1 MNLDKLKEQARRFEQ
16 REEWRRAIEVY
27 HKAIHGLGTGTES
40 VDPSMYN
47 KVGDLEMKAGDSG
60 AALRA
65 YEQAAELYADQ
76 GFYNNAIALCGKILR
91 VNPGRTETYLRLAQ
105 LHSRKNVIPEAKRNL
120 LEYVE
125 RMHSVGRLEDA
136 FQAVK
141 AFADTFSGNPD
152 IRLMLSEL
160 LRAASRTD
168 EAKEQLEKLAAHLE
182 VQGDVRGARRTRERA
197 ESIDTDAAKNAPPSL
212 AGSGLVFLDTGLSG
226 PPGTDWEQRA
236 GVTRNDDLAMSTELG
251 EDRAT
256 EAETPGAVAEED
268 SPGIPDLLIDHGPDL
283 SDHGGF
289 ASDGVIEVIQDPDG
303 LTFEEPSYRETEL
316 DLPSN
321 EALEADSG
329 SGDFLTN
336 LDFAPSDEA
345 DNLPSMELDRVEP
358 EFLPDF
364 DLPLDSSLPELSV
377 ELSAEVLDVDLPGI
391 SEVDGDLG
399 GVEVILPS
407 FAGGSLREDGGWED
421 GTDIAEGDFEL
432 TEAAEN
438 VGGAP
443 AAERDPT
450 PGTDDALFES
460 LDAADLEEA
469 ALDRSDPMALRR
481 AASDLLDRGNHP
493 GGIEILEDLLRLH
506 EVASR
511 WEEALMVVGDL
522 ILLEPDNLSRFQ
534 KRVELAYHSG
544 DRVLL
549 VRSYLSLADALL
561 RMGAAEN
568 ALAVYQ
574 RVEELDPGNVV
585 AHAAIITLAVPPPP
599 AAASVAPAP
608 APADPAEP
616 AEPAGGNDFV
626 DLSAL
631 VMDPTPTRDTRMRV
645 DAEDPVG
652 DEDKDFLETL
662 SQFKRGIEENLDS
675 EDFQAQY
682 DLGIAFKEMGL
693 LDEAIAQFQ
702 KALRSPEGRL
712 RASEALGICF
722 YDKGRYAIAEAV
734 LRRAIE
740 SVPGSDDE
748 KIGLIYWLGRSLEIL
763 ERGGEALSWYERA
776 LAVDIRFLDLGS
788 RVQALGGGR

>member
-27 HKAIHGLGTGTES
+27 HKAIHGLGTGSES
-40 VDPSMYN
+40 VDPSLYN

-60 AALRA
+60 AALRG

-168 EAKEQLEKLAAHLE
+168 EAKEQLEKLASHLE
-182 VQGDVRGARRTRERA
+182 VQGDARGARRTRERA
-197 ESIDTDAAKNAPPSL
+197 EAIEVGVPKDAPASL
-212 AGSGLVFLDTGLSG
+212 AGSGLIFLDTGSG
-226 PPGTDWEQRA
+226 GPATDQDRSTDA
-236 GVTRNDDLAMSTELG
+236 GPEGDARVGVESG
-251 EDRAT
+251 E
-256 EAETPGAVAEED
+256 EFAVED
-268 SPGIPDLLIDHGPDL
+268 ED
-283 SDHGGF
+283 
-289 ASDGVIEVIQDPDG
+289 ASDDAMEIVQDPEGMTLD
-303 LTFEEPSYRETEL
+303 EPSYRETEL
-316 DLPSN
+316 DMPSE
-321 EALEADSG
+321 EALGINPAPLD
-329 SGDFLTN
+329 LVTN
-336 LDFAPSDEA
+336 QDFAPSESTED
-345 DNLPSMELDRVEP
+345 LPSLELDRVESGSLP
-358 EFLPDF
+358 EF
-364 DLPLDSSLPELSV
+364 DLPPDSSLPDLTV
-377 ELSAEVLDVDLPGI
+377 ELAAEALDVDLPGV

-399 GVEVILPS
+399 GVEVILPPAPETFTEES
-407 FAGGSLREDGGWED
+407 SDWDAGEGGEADIGED
-421 GTDIAEGDFEL
+421 DFEL
-432 TEAAEN
+432 TEAPETA
-438 VGGAP
+438 VGDTHP
-443 AAERDPT
+443 AEREPA
-450 PGTDDALFES
+450 PGTDEALFES

-469 ALDRSDPMALRR
+469 ALDRSDPTALRR
-481 AASDLLDRGNHP
+481 EASLLLERGNHP
-493 GGIEILEDLLRLH
+493 GGIEMLEDLLRLH

-511 WEEALMVVGDL
+511 WKEAMVVAGDL
-522 ILLEPDNLSRFQ
+522 IMLEPDNLSRFQ

-549 VRSYLSLADALL
+549 VRCYLALADALV
-561 RMGAAEN
+561 RIGAAEN
-568 ALAVYQ
+568 ALAVYR
-574 RVEELDPGNVV
+574 RVEELDPGNAV
-585 AHAAIITLAVPPPP
+585 AHAAIITLEPSPSVPSEHRDTAAPPPESP
-599 AAASVAPAP
+599 SPG
-608 APADPAEP
+608 ET
-616 AEPAGGNDFV
+616 AGGQDFV
-626 DLSAL
+626 DLGAL
-631 VMDPTPTRDTRMRV
+631 IMDPTPARDTRMRV
-645 DAEDPVG
+645 DVEDPVG

-662 SQFKRGIEENLDS
+662 TQFKRGIEENLDS

-712 RASEALGICF
+712 RASEALGISF
-722 YDKGRYAIAEAV
+722 YEKGRYAIAEAV
-734 LRRAIE
+734 LHRAIE

-748 KIGLIYWLGRSLEIL
+748 KIGLIYWLGRSLEAL
-763 ERGGEALSWYERA
+763 ERGGDALLWYERA

-788 RVQALGGGR
+788 RVQALGGGQ

>member
-27 HKAIHGLGTGTES
+27 HKAIHGLGTGSES
-40 VDPSMYN
+40 VDPSLYN
-47 KVGDLEMKAGDSG
+47 KVGDLEMKAGDSA
-60 AALRA
+60 AALRG

-168 EAKEQLEKLAAHLE
+168 EAREQLEKLASHLE
-182 VQGDVRGARRTRERA
+182 VHGDVRGARRTRERA
-197 ESIDTDAAKNAPPSL
+197 EAIETGGTQDIPPSL
-212 AGSGLVFLDTGLSG
+212 AGTGLVFLDTGSG
-226 PPGTDWEQRA
+226 VPGIEPARRA
-236 GVTRNDDLAMSTELG
+236 EVAPES
-251 EDRAT
+251 
-256 EAETPGAVAEED
+256 EAIGAVESGEMSEED
-268 SPGIPDLLIDHGPDL
+268 SGIDLDVSRDL
-283 SDHGGF
+283 RW
-289 ASDGVIEVIQDPDG
+289 DGSGDEVEIIQDPDATILEDPTSRG
-303 LTFEEPSYRETEL
+303 PEWEVPTEEIQVVHTAPLDFVTNHAFAPSHDVQ
-316 DLPSN
+316 DLPS
-321 EALEADSG
+321 L
-329 SGDFLTN
+329 
-336 LDFAPSDEA
+336 
-345 DNLPSMELDRVEP
+345 ELDQVEP
-358 EFLPDF
+358 E
-364 DLPLDSSLPELSV
+364 PLLEFEGAADSSLPDLAV
-377 ELSAEVLDVDLPGI
+377 ELAAEALDVDLPGV

-399 GVEVILPS
+399 GVEVILPPS
-407 FAGGSLREDGGWED
+407 GEEWSEKGGEWDEATDTGGD
-421 GTDIAEGDFEL
+421 DFEL
-432 TEAAEN
+432 TEAPEISGAETAS
-438 VGGAP
+438 VGREP
-443 AAERDPT
+443 V
-450 PGTDDALFES
+450 PGTDEALFES
-460 LDAADLEEA
+460 LDAADLVEA
-469 ALDRSDPMALRR
+469 ALDRSDPVALRR
-481 AASDLLDRGNHP
+481 EASALLERGNHP
-493 GGIEILEDLLRLH
+493 GGIEVLEDLLRLH

-511 WEEALMVVGDL
+511 WEEALVVAGDL
-522 ILLEPDNLSRFQ
+522 ITLEPDNLSRFQ

-549 VRSYLSLADALL
+549 VRSYLGLADALL
-561 RMGAAEN
+561 RNGGGEN
-568 ALAVYQ
+568 ALAVYR
-574 RVEELDPGNVV
+574 RVEELDPGNAV
-585 AHAAIITLAVPPPP
+585 AQAAILTLQAPSPSRSPDTSGPIPP
-599 AAASVAPAP
+599 AAAPQA
-608 APADPAEP
+608 P

-626 DLSAL
+626 DLGAL
-631 VMDPTPTRDTRMRV
+631 IMDPVPARDTRMRV
-645 DAEDPVG
+645 DAEEPVG

-712 RASEALGICF
+712 RASEALGISF
-722 YDKGRYAIAEAV
+722 YEKGRYAIAEAV

-748 KIGLIYWLGRSLEIL
+748 KIGLIYWLGRSLEAL
-763 ERGGEALSWYERA
+763 ERGGEALPWYERA
-776 LAVDIRFLDLGS
+776 LAVDIRFLDLGP
-788 RVQALGGGR
+788 RVHALGGGR